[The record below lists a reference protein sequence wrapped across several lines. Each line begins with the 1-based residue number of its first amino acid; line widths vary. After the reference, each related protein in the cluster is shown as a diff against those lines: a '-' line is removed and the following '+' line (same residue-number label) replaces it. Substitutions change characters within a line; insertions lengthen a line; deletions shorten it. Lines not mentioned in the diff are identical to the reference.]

1 MRLICRNIPIWV
13 TLVLCLSSISFI
25 AWNDTF
31 KAPKKIQALIA
42 AISTKRNSV
51 TDTVI
56 HRDGD
61 RVNLYLSFD
70 DGPTEGSWTLND
82 ISMADSIDINVFL
95 IGKFVFKTDSNWQL
109 FQLYQQNP
117 FVEIGNHSYTHGNN
131 RYHEYYQRPDEVKR
145 DFLMNYDTLRLRN
158 KIARLPGRN
167 CWQING
173 RSRSDLKDGEAIA
186 DTLAVN
192 GYKVFGWDIEWRY
205 NVTGR
210 LVETESE
217 MFDMVQNMANRKK
230 SFTDGNI
237 VILCHD
243 PMLADPY
250 NISAL
255 KAFIEII
262 KRNGKYRFEFLSR
275 YP

>member
-1 MRLICRNIPIWV
+1 MRLISRNIPIWV

-25 AWNDTF
+25 AWNRTF
-31 KAPKKIQALIA
+31 RAPKKIQALTA
-42 AISTKRNSV
+42 MISTKRNSV
-51 TDTVI
+51 KDTVI
-56 HRDGD
+56 HREGD

-70 DGPTEGSWTLND
+70 DGPTAGSWTLND
-82 ISMADSIDINVFL
+82 ITMSDSIDINVFL
-95 IGKFVFKTDSNWQL
+95 IGKFVFKTDSNWRL

-117 FVEIGNHSYTHGNN
+117 FVEIGNHSYTHANN
-131 RYHEYYQRPDEVKR
+131 RYYEYYQRPDEVKR

-173 RSRSDLKDGEAIA
+173 RSRSDLEDGKAIA

-192 GYKVFGWDIEWRY
+192 GYRVFGWDIEWRY
-205 NVTGR
+205 NAAGR
-210 LVETESE
+210 LVETASE
-217 MFDMVQNMANRKK
+217 LFDIVENMANRKK
-230 SFTDGNI
+230 SFTAGNI

-243 PMLADPY
+243 PMLADPH
-250 NISAL
+250 NELEVKSFIQKI
-255 KAFIEII
+255 KASG
-262 KRNGKYRFEFLSR
+262 NYRFDFLSR